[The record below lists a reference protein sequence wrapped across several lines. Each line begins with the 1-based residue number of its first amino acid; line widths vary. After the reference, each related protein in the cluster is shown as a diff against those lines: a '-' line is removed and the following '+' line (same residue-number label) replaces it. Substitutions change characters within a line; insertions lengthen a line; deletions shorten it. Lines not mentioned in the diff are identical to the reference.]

1 MKAVPFKRNRG
12 KLNETRYNREKQ
24 RIKEV
29 TVWFFVVVVVVVALF
44 EENGRK
50 TMTST
55 VRNQTSI
62 INNDWFFFFF
72 PVGLI
77 IIETRHRF

>member
-29 TVWFFVVVVVVVALF
+29 TVWFFVVVVVVALF